1 VVVRRRPVQ
10 TTKSRLPW
18 HFWVVGPFYVL
29 LYGAGAYDYAMT
41 HRRDAAYFTSQDY
54 DDAQIAYFSD
64 YPLVPDVFWTVAVWG
79 ALCAAA
85 LLLFRSRWAI
95 PVVLVALTSQV
106 CLDVIT
112 FAFMDRW
119 QILGPRLAVFD
130 GGVLLLTV
138 GLLFYCRAM
147 AARDLLR

>member
-1 VVVRRRPVQ
+1 VVVRRGPVQ

-18 HFWVVGPFYVL
+18 HFWVVGPFFVL
-29 LYGAGAYDYAMT
+29 LYGAGAYDYVMT
-41 HRRDAAYFTSQDY
+41 HRRDAAYFASQGY
-54 DDAQIAYFSD
+54 GDAQIGYFTD

-79 ALCAAA
+79 ALCAAL

-95 PVVLVALTSQV
+95 PVVLIALIFQV

-112 FAFMDRW
+112 FAFMERW
-119 QILGPRLAVFD
+119 QILGPRLALFD
-130 GGVLLLTV
+130 AGVLLLTV

-147 AARDLLR
+147 SRRDVLR